1 MNQIDYTQM
10 LIKNIDFKEFIN
22 SENIV
27 PTTFIGISIFFNSFL
42 HMFYLGFNNPNYF
55 KCLLT
60 NTSLIFLMIM
70 FHIFIKYRGIV
81 DNQNYTWFNI
91 LFDIPITSF
100 ILTNIFTTKN
110 GSDNNTFFKYANPF
124 FPIETNDLYDANVE
138 ELIHQDEQAEQVDE
152 DEGSDETELTEE
164 SDETELTNE
173 SDESDESNKSN
184 QTENLNQN
192 LNEDKD
198 DEPDENDSIN
208 KILVE
213 KYNNYMN
220 SVIYEYEYR
229 IAEIKE
235 NMRLNSKDISNIK
248 LVLEGKIS
256 EREQRIL
263 IRTLNMIIQDK
274 IVLLTDKTENL
285 IVSDNESFNE
295 SINQSEN

>member
-1 MNQIDYTQM
+1 MHLIDYTQM
-10 LIKNIDFKEFIN
+10 LVKSIDYKEFTN

-27 PTTFIGISIFFNSFL
+27 PSTFIGVSIFFNSFL

-60 NTSLIFLMIM
+60 NTSLIFLMII
-70 FHIFIKYRGIV
+70 FHIFIKYRSII
-81 DNQNYTWFNI
+81 DNQNYSWFNI
-91 LFDIPITSF
+91 LFDVPITSF
-100 ILTNIFTTKN
+100 ILTNILTTKH

-124 FPIETNDLYDANVE
+124 FPIETNDLYDGNIDELNNESNQVE
-138 ELIHQDEQAEQVDE
+138 QTEQTDE
-152 DEGSDETELTEE
+152 DGE
-164 SDETELTNE
+164 SDETELTDE
-173 SDESDESNKSN
+173 TDGSDKSDETNESN
-184 QTENLNQN
+184 QTENLNEN
-192 LNEDKD
+192 LNEDND
-198 DEPDENDSIN
+198 EEPDENDTIN
-208 KILVE
+208 KILLE

-274 IVLLTDKTENL
+274 IVSLTDKTENL
-285 IVSDNESFNE
+285 IVSDNESFNQ

>member
-1 MNQIDYTQM
+1 MHLIDYTQM
-10 LIKNIDFKEFIN
+10 LVKSIDYKEFTN

-27 PTTFIGISIFFNSFL
+27 PSTFIGVSIFFNSFL

-60 NTSLIFLMIM
+60 NTSLIFLMII
-70 FHIFIKYRGIV
+70 FHIFIKYRSII
-81 DNQNYTWFNI
+81 DNQNYSWFNI
-91 LFDIPITSF
+91 LFDVPITSF
-100 ILTNIFTTKN
+100 ILTNILTTKH

-124 FPIETNDLYDANVE
+124 FPIETNDLYDGNIDELNNESNQVE
-138 ELIHQDEQAEQVDE
+138 QTEQTDE
-152 DEGSDETELTEE
+152 DGE
-164 SDETELTNE
+164 SDETELTDE
-173 SDESDESNKSN
+173 TDGSDKSDETNESN
-184 QTENLNQN
+184 QTENLNEN
-192 LNEDKD
+192 LNEDND
-198 DEPDENDSIN
+198 EEPDENDTIN
-208 KILVE
+208 KILLE

-274 IVLLTDKTENL
+274 IVSLTDKTENL
-285 IVSDNESFNE
+285 IVSDNESNNE

>member
-91 LFDIPITSF
+91 LFDLPITSF
-100 ILTNIFTTKN
+100 ILTNIFTTKH

-124 FPIETNDLYDANVE
+124 FPIETNDLYDGNIDEPNNESNQVE
-138 ELIHQDEQAEQVDE
+138 QTEQTDE
-152 DEGSDETELTEE
+152 DEESDETELTEE
-164 SDETELTNE
+164 SDETDGSNKT
-173 SDESDESNKSN
+173 DESDESKKSN
-184 QTENLNQN
+184 QTENLNEN
-192 LNEDKD
+192 LNEDND
-198 DEPDENDSIN
+198 EEPDENDTIN
-208 KILVE
+208 KILLE

-274 IVLLTDKTENL
+274 IVSLTDKTENL
-285 IVSDNESFNE
+285 IVTDNESLNE
-295 SINQSEN
+295 SI